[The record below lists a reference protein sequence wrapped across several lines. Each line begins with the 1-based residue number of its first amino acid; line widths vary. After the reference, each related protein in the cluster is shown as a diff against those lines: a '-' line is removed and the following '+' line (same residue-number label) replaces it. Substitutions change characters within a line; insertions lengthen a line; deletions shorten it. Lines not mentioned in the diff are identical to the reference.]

1 MSKRHNDAL
10 FIWAGACNPSGIA
23 RSIADACA
31 AVIRENGDQRTDP
44 AVRLM
49 VAQLAYLV
57 GVWDGIGEMKFDT
70 ERMRSDCEATQQQ
83 EATAS

>member
-1 MSKRHNDAL
+1 MSKRHSDAL

-23 RSIADACA
+23 RLIYEACGQ
-31 AVIRENGDQRTDP
+31 VIRENGDQRTDP

-57 GVWDGIGEMKFDT
+57 GVWDGVGEMKFDA
-70 ERMRSDCEATQQQ
+70 ERMRSDCETIQQQ